1 MKFFASPR
9 VTSQVNGC
17 CFHKALNIEVT
28 KCTHLTSSAKAM
40 IPDAIAVAAEV
51 DANVDVQ
58 VPLTSEVI

>member
-1 MKFFASPR
+1 
-9 VTSQVNGC
+9 
-17 CFHKALNIEVT
+17 
-28 KCTHLTSSAKAM
+28 M